1 MQFTLKSAF
10 VALAAALAVVAAPAV
25 RLKPNPPRRR
35 SPSIQQGASTDSA
48 LVDGHV
54 FIYTDANFAG
64 DCTNYGFFD
73 DQCSN
78 FPGEFQDDISSFGP
92 DAGWSCTMYTSVPNT
107 LSLSET
113 LMGAFHSDAN
123 CNGDTYTGTNPGFG
137 TLPGFLNDAFSSVRC
152 ERI

>member
-10 VALAAALAVVAAPAV
+10 VALAAALAVAAAPA
-25 RLKPNPPRRR
+25 
-35 SPSIQQGASTDSA
+35 GASTDSA

-54 FIYTDANFAG
+54 FICTDANFAG
-64 DCTNYGFFD
+64 DCTNYGFFA

-92 DAGWSCTMYTSVPNT
+92 DAGWSCTMYT
-107 LSLSET
+107 
-113 LMGAFHSDAN
+113 DAN

-137 TLPGFLNDAFSSVRC
+137 TLPAFLNDAFSSVRC